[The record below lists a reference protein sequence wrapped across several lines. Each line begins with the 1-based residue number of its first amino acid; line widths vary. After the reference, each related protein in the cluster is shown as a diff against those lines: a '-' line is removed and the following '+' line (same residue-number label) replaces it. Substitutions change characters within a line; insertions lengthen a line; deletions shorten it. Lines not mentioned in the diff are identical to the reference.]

1 MQCGRKLG
9 FQQSVIGG
17 CENGILGHV
26 IGQDLSTIVE
36 RCLTLCIGN
45 LNQKG
50 SHVLIFLFF
59 LVGMIVMKDDFFIAA
74 PNGIWIIMMMI
85 DHISIVIAVSVDGVD
100 WLGMDNAPNLV
111 TLLMGTETDLFG
123 FPVKISRS
131 LCGRIGIIGT
141 SCTRKT
147 GLSRNSPFNANRGCR

>member
-1 MQCGRKLG
+1 
-9 FQQSVIGG
+9 
-17 CENGILGHV
+17 
-26 IGQDLSTIVE
+26 
-36 RCLTLCIGN
+36 
-45 LNQKG
+45 
-50 SHVLIFLFF
+50 
-59 LVGMIVMKDDFFIAA
+59 
-74 PNGIWIIMMMI
+74 MMMI